1 LLYIVISMPTL
12 PWKQINRPTG
22 SNNYIVM
29 LTYLPLK
36 HFNDSLRFSRYVL
49 RVMNQLKDTNGII
62 GYSLKANP
70 LKKKLLDSFGLERR

>member
-1 LLYIVISMPTL
+1 MPTL